1 MADANRSI
9 QSKRVLP
16 GLLDEPDP
24 SPGGRSSEQVLIQ
37 WATGTTRTRRIQAH
51 KELGTKLIET
61 IHSEPMKANGEGP
74 LDVIKVPITSST
86 KAIISDYTKQS
97 DVIYAE
103 INQQVSIQFF
113 PNDPGRGNLWGL
125 SSSGAGIKADQAWN
139 VSKGSIKNVVGIIDT
154 GIDYTHPDLYK
165 NIFLNQGEIKGLS
178 WFKSIVDSDSDGL
191 ITFWDLND
199 SKNWNGTNN
208 ITLHLN
214 DYNSNGYIDAGDLL
228 NNSSGWAN
236 SEDNDGNGYIDDLI
250 GWDFVENDN
259 DPMDAN
265 GHGTHAAG
273 TIGAIG
279 NNGIGV
285 EGVNFQIQMAAIRF
299 LDAKGGG
306 FSSGAVRSTDY
317 FTDLKTRDQNSGNTF
332 VATNNSWGG
341 KDSSQSMNNA
351 ISRAN
356 NAGILFIAAAGNEAT
371 STASYPAAYSQS
383 NIISVAALTSAGG
396 LASYSNYSKAWVDIG
411 APGSDIYSTL
421 PVAIGNYG
429 TLSGTSMATPH
440 VTGAAALLASMFP
453 TATAAQLKEALLDG
467 KANTNLTSK
476 TLTGDQLDLTVAIKN
491 LKNAAENI
499 GYILTP
505 STTTLNEGQTL
516 VTVVSTSNVAAGT
529 SLYWSLDGTGINA
542 SDLSSGTLT
551 GSGAT
556 DKNGQFS
563 FSQTLRND
571 LTTEGIERL
580 NIKLFS
586 DASRTLQVGKTAI
599 VGINDTSPSPGFGQM
614 LWGSNSNDSITGGS
628 GNDTISGIPSTDTS
642 SSTLGKGQVD
652 ILTGGSGADTF
663 LIADNRGTFY
673 DDGITN
679 NQGSSDYAR
688 IKDFSLTQG
697 DKIQIRSDSQYLFN
711 YNAADNATY
720 IYLGNDDNWFS
731 NADELIAR
739 IDNLNLTPNSGTWII
754 NSSSSWVQAV

>member
-103 INQQVSIQFF
+103 INQQVSIQFV

-165 NIFLNQGEIKGLS
+165 NIYLNQGEIKGLS

-383 NIISVAALTSAGG
+383 NIISVAALTSSGG

-491 LKNAAENI
+491 LKNAVENI
-499 GYILTP
+499 GYTLTP
-505 STTTLNEGQTL
+505 S
-516 VTVVSTSNVAAGT
+516 
-529 SLYWSLDGTGINA
+529 
-542 SDLSSGTLT
+542 
-551 GSGAT
+551 
-556 DKNGQFS
+556 
-563 FSQTLRND
+563 
-571 LTTEGIERL
+571 
-580 NIKLFS
+580 
-586 DASRTLQVGKTAI
+586 
-599 VGINDTSPSPGFGQM
+599 DTSPSPGYGQM
-614 LWGSNSNDSITGGS
+614 LWGSNGNDSISGGS

-642 SSTLGKGQVD
+642 SATLGKGQVD

>member
-24 SPGGRSSEQVLIQ
+24 SPGGLSSEQVLIQ

-51 KELGTKLIET
+51 RELGTKLIET

-74 LDVIKVPITSST
+74 LDVIIVPITSST

-103 INQQVSIQFF
+103 INQQVSIQFV

-139 VSKGSIKNVVGIIDT
+139 ATKGSIKNVVGIIDT
-154 GIDYTHPDLYK
+154 GIDYTHPDLHK

-199 SKNWNGTNN
+199 SRNWSGTNN

-214 DYNSNGYIDAGDLL
+214 DYNTNGYIDAGDLL

-351 ISRAN
+351 ISRAD

-383 NIISVAALTSAGG
+383 NIISVAALTSSGG

-467 KANTNLTSK
+467 KANTSLTSK

-499 GYILTP
+499 EYTLTP
-505 STTTLNEGQTL
+505 SATSLNEGQTL
-516 VTVVSTSNVAAGT
+516 DTVVSTSNVAAGT

-571 LTTEGIERL
+571 LTTEGNERL

-586 DASRTLQVGKTAI
+586 DASRTLQVGKTVI
-599 VGINDTSPSPGFGQM
+599 VGINDTSPSPGYGQM
-614 LWGSNSNDSITGGS
+614 LWGSNSNDSISGGS

-642 SSTLGKGQVD
+642 STNLGKGQVD

-679 NQGSSDYAR
+679 IQGSSDYAQ
-688 IKDFSLTQG
+688 IKDFSFTQG

-739 IDNLNLTPNSGTWII
+739 VDNLNLTPNSGTWII
-754 NSSSSWVQAV
+754 NSSSSWIQSV